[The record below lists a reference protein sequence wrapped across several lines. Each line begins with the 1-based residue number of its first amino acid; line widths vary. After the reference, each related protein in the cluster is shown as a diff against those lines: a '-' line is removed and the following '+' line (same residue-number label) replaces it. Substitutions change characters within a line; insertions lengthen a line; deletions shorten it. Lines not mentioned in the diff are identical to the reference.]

1 MAATSATDPSGVEY
15 YFTNL
20 DDPAHDSGWQASP
33 EYYDSGLEA
42 ETTYRYQVAARDLS
56 LGQNETSPSGIATGT
71 TGAEDGNLVTNEGFE
86 YGSVEAWNTSGA
98 AIGAQSDTARS
109 GAFAA
114 RVANRI
120 ADWDGIG
127 QDLTARAVNGADW
140 TCSGWVRLEGATSA
154 PVGMT
159 LLVRDQAGDHYSG
172 IHWTTATDN
181 GWVQLGG
188 PVTVNWSGSLEL
200 VRLYFEGP
208 DPGIDYLLD
217 DVACYTDTGTGG
229 DVGMHVADLAMSL
242 VRRGPNFAGRVTV
255 RIVDESGT
263 PVVGAAVSGTWSGA
277 VNGTAAGST
286 DGAGE
291 ITFTSSQTRAGGTFT
306 FTVNNVEEPGYAYN
320 PEDNVETADSISS
333 P

>member
-1 MAATSATDPSGVEY
+1 
-15 YFTNL
+15 
-20 DDPAHDSGWQASP
+20 
-33 EYYDSGLEA
+33 
-42 ETTYRYQVAARDLS
+42 
-56 LGQNETSPSGIATGT
+56 
-71 TGAEDGNLVTNEGFE
+71 VTNEGFE

-140 TCSGWVRLEGATSA
+140 TCSGWVRLEGAASA